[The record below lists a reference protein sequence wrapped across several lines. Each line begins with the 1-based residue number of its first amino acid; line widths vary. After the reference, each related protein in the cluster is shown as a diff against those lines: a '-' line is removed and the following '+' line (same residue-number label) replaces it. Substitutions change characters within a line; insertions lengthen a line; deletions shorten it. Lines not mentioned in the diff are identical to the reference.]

1 VQDGRTLVGLP
12 IRQRPAILPQPAFAC
27 VFASIL
33 RRRNAE
39 ADEQRRSISTLR
51 CETGNDRGAGPI
63 LHASE
68 NRRDMKDLRR
78 SFHDIA

>member
-33 RRRNAE
+33 HRRNAE
-39 ADEQRRSISTLR
+39 ADEQRRLFQHLDG
-51 CETGNDRGAGPI
+51 TGNDRGAGPT